1 VIIPDRNACGSWSD
15 ECCSCGVLLA
25 VTINDKAR
33 LDQDGNTMIFRKI

>member
-15 ECCSCGVLLA
+15 ECCSCGVFLA